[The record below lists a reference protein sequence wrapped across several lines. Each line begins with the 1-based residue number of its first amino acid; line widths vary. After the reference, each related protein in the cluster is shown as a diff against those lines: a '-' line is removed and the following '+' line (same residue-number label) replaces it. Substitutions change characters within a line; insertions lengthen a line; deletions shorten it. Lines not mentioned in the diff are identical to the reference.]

1 MSEVTDQ
8 IEMAKALYAK
18 PQPSD
23 ETAKPEMHSKL
34 RDIPDQRRRQLMVAM
49 WHRMGAFFG
58 STWESQYGGVNEQ
71 TIGAWS
77 GALSDFTVGELAGA
91 IKACEQWESKFP
103 PTWPEF
109 RALLLSVRNASRP
122 NVTQQRIER
131 EANTPL
137 IEHLKRHALTP
148 IAKREIERME
158 RILAGEDVETKRE
171 SWNKLGLSRT
181 HGPLPEYVK

>member
-58 STWESQYGGVNEQ
+58 SAWESQYGGVNDQ
-71 TIGAWS
+71 TIGAWT
-77 GALSDFTVGELAGA
+77 GALYDFTVGELAGA
-91 IKACEQWESKFP
+91 IKACERWESKFP
-103 PTWPEF
+103 PTFPEF

-122 NVTQQRIER
+122 NVTDQRIER
-131 EANTPL
+131 ETNTPL
-137 IEHLKRHALTP
+137 LEKLRQHASTP
-148 IAKREIERME
+148 IALRELARIE
-158 RILAGEDVETKRE
+158 RILAGEEVETVPE
-171 SWNKLGLSRT
+171 SYDRLGLARRW
-181 HGPLPEYVK
+181 GPL